1 MAKFEL
7 KLPKM
12 GESVAEATITSW
24 LKEIGDTIE
33 ADEAVLEI
41 ATDKVD
47 SEVPSEVDGVL
58 IEKLFNV
65 DDVVQV
71 GQTIAVIETEGGESV
86 EVKATSTEPEP
97 IAEPVVPK
105 QVAEVAQTVVAAKA
119 TTEPVVSTED
129 RFYSPLVKNIA
140 KQEGITQSELDT
152 IPGSGKDNRVTKNDI
167 KAYLDSRGSNSTPSS
182 SAATTQVETPKTEP
196 VVEQKS
202 SVVESIPK
210 APEKQTAEK
219 PEQKTSD
226 KPVKASGDDEIIE
239 MSRMGKLI
247 SKYMVESVQTSAHVQ
262 SFIEA
267 DVTTIWNWRKKVKDD
282 FFKREGENLT
292 FTPIF
297 MEAVTKALKE
307 FPMMNISVQGDS
319 IIKKKAINV
328 GMAAALPDGNL
339 IVPVIKNA
347 DQLNLFGMAKRVN
360 DLATRARENK
370 LNPDDIQG
378 GTYTVTN
385 VGTFGSIMGTPI
397 INQPQVGI
405 LALGAIRKVPAVIE
419 GPEGDYIG
427 IRYRM
432 FLSHSYDHRVVNGA
446 LGGQFVKYVKDY
458 LEAWDSNREI

>member
-24 LKEIGDTIE
+24 LKNVGDTIE
-33 ADEAVLEI
+33 ADEAVFEI

-58 IEKLFNV
+58 IEKLFEV
-65 DDVVQV
+65 DDLVQV
-71 GQTIAVIETEGGESV
+71 GQTIAVIETEGE
-86 EVKATSTEPEP
+86 ATASTEAPK
-97 IAEPVVPK
+97 AEPAQEEVAPVE
-105 QVAEVAQTVVAAKA
+105 VAEVAKTVVAAKE
-119 TTEPVVSTED
+119 TTAPVVSSGD
-129 RFYSPLVKNIA
+129 RFYSPLVRNIA
-140 KQEGITQSELDT
+140 KQEGISQAELDG
-152 IPGSGKDNRVTKNDI
+152 ISGSGKDGRVTKNDI
-167 KAYLDSRGSNSTPSS
+167 LAFIDNRGSQPTP
-182 SAATTQVETPKTEP
+182 AKDVAKETPKSQPASTKTVEKKQAAAP
-196 VVEQKS
+196 VV
-202 SVVESIPK
+202 
-210 APEKQTAEK
+210 
-219 PEQKTSD
+219 
-226 KPVKASGDDEIIE
+226 ASGEDELIE

-247 SKYMVESVQTSAHVQ
+247 AHHMVESVQTAAHVQ

-267 DVTTIWNWRKKVKDD
+267 DVTKIWNWRKKVKDD

-297 MEAVTKALKE
+297 MEAVAKALRD
-307 FPMMNISVQGDS
+307 FPMMNISLQGDTV
-319 IIKKKAINV
+319 IKKKHINL
-328 GMAAALPDGNL
+328 GMAAALGDGNL
-339 IVPVIKNA
+339 IVPVIKDA
-347 DQLNLFGMAKRVN
+347 DQLNLVGMTKKVN
-360 DLATRARENK
+360 DLATRARNNK
-370 LNPDDIQG
+370 LKPDDIAG

-405 LALGAIRKVPAVIE
+405 LALGAIRKVPAVVE
-419 GPEGDYIG
+419 TPDGDFIG

-446 LGGQFVKYVKDY
+446 LGGQFVKAVKDY